1 MAESADKKKI
11 ASLEQQ
17 IEMYQEER
25 GKMQKD
31 LLFWKQEIVIL
42 KSNKISKVD
51 EQKRLTSIEVN

>member
-42 KSNKISKVD
+42 KSNKTSEVD